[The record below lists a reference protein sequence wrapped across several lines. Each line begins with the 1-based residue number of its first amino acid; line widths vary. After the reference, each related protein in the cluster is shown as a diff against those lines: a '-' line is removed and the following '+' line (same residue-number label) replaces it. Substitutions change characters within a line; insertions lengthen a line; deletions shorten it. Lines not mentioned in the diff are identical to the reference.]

1 MKSFLTALQFLTR
14 IHLTEQRVW
23 TDEDFGGAV
32 VYFPLVGLLIGV
44 ILACINGAFGL
55 FFSPLFTAVLTV
67 AVWFFITGGLHADGY
82 MDTADGLFSGRG
94 RERMLE
100 IMKDSRVGANG
111 VIAFFF
117 LAALKIVSLAELLQP
132 WPLLIVVPAAA
143 RFAALVS
150 IFKFPYARSEG
161 LGRAYAAH
169 GPSRVLVKGCV
180 AALVPSVLVGIL
192 YVPVLVG
199 AVVITVLA
207 DSYITARLGGV
218 TGDTYGAVIE
228 FTEMLL
234 LVGAVFAAKL
244 MTVYINGG

>member
-23 TDEDFGGAV
+23 TDEDFGRAV

-67 AVWFFITGGLHADGY
+67 AVWFFITGGLHADGD

-132 WPLLIVVPAAA
+132 WPLLIAVPAAA

-169 GPSRVLVKGCV
+169 GPSRVLMKGCV
-180 AALVPSVLVGIL
+180 EEDGRAI
-192 YVPVLVG
+192 G
-199 AVVITVLA
+199 ARRHPLRAGARRRRCDHRTGGFIYYGPPRRCHGR
-207 DSYITARLGGV
+207 YIRSRH
-218 TGDTYGAVIE
+218 
-228 FTEMLL
+228 
-234 LVGAVFAAKL
+234 
-244 MTVYINGG
+244 

>member
-1 MKSFLTALQFLTR
+1 M
-14 IHLTEQRVW
+14 
-23 TDEDFGGAV
+23 
-32 VYFPLVGLLIGV
+32 
-44 ILACINGAFGL
+44 
-55 FFSPLFTAVLTV
+55 
-67 AVWFFITGGLHADGY
+67 
-82 MDTADGLFSGRG
+82 
-94 RERMLE
+94 
-100 IMKDSRVGANG
+100 
-111 VIAFFF
+111 
-117 LAALKIVSLAELLQP
+117 
-132 WPLLIVVPAAA
+132 
-143 RFAALVS
+143 
-150 IFKFPYARSEG
+150 
-161 LGRAYAAH
+161 
-169 GPSRVLVKGCV
+169 KGCV

>member
-1 MKSFLTALQFLTR
+1 M
-14 IHLTEQRVW
+14 
-23 TDEDFGGAV
+23 

-67 AVWFFITGGLHADGY
+67 AVWFFITGGLHVDGY

-132 WPLLIVVPAAA
+132 WPLLIAVPAAA

-169 GPSRVLVKGCV
+169 GPSRVLMKGCV

>member
-1 MKSFLTALQFLTR
+1 
-14 IHLTEQRVW
+14 
-23 TDEDFGGAV
+23 
-32 VYFPLVGLLIGV
+32 
-44 ILACINGAFGL
+44 
-55 FFSPLFTAVLTV
+55 
-67 AVWFFITGGLHADGY
+67 
-82 MDTADGLFSGRG
+82 
-94 RERMLE
+94 
-100 IMKDSRVGANG
+100 MKDSRVGANG

-132 WPLLIVVPAAA
+132 WPLLIAVPAAA

-169 GPSRVLVKGCV
+169 GPSRVLMKGCV